1 VSTASLRIDPG
12 VRLGPYVLERR
23 LGRGRASSLYLARD
37 ARGTRVVVRVHAQ
50 PVVSMAGRARFK
62 RDARSVGGIDHAGLA
77 RLHGTG
83 EHEGLL
89 WVALAFARGTDLER
103 HLAERGPLSVEGA
116 LRSAIQIG
124 EALAVLHDAGVIHRD
139 LAPSKVV
146 TGPEG
151 RVVLVDFG
159 ILPRADAAAEPPQ
172 SGDTFAN
179 TSPYDAP
186 EQIEHGLADERSD
199 VWALGCL
206 VYEMVVG
213 VPPFGR
219 GGSATAGA
227 IIHDEPVFPS
237 HVPSTIIHIV
247 NACLRKNSFARIAT
261 ARELL
266 VLLRDGLG
274 ETESAPAPERTY
286 VRSSVRPGFPPPSGT
301 IPPPPRLPSLPFTM
315 NGSRSSPAPTAL
327 PPSSATRVSAARGR
341 VKGVAVRAG
350 IAWFAETYG
359 NAGIARVV
367 DLASPELRA
376 ILRPKN
382 TACGL
387 IASGWYDTQLVGELV
402 ELIERVA
409 APIDPVAFGASVGEA
424 IAHDNVTGVHRALF
438 RLVASP
444 ALLEAHA
451 QRVWRSYV
459 DEGTLTVRMRA
470 GGSFDARVRN
480 WAHHHPSVCRTVR
493 AMLESALRA
502 AGYTALVLE
511 RTHCVGLGD
520 TQCAFRGNY
529 KA

>member
-1 VSTASLRIDPG
+1 
-12 VRLGPYVLERR
+12 
-23 LGRGRASSLYLARD
+23 
-37 ARGTRVVVRVHAQ
+37 VVVRVQAL

-62 RDARSVGGIDHAGLA
+62 RDARSLGGIDHPGLA

-83 EHEGLL
+83 EHEGML
-89 WVALAFARGTDLER
+89 WVALGFARGTDLER

-116 LRSAIQIG
+116 LRHAIQIG

-139 LAPSKVV
+139 LAPSKVM
-146 TGPEG
+146 TGPDG
-151 RVVLVDFG
+151 RIVLVDFG
-159 ILPRADAAAEPPQ
+159 ILPRPEAAVDPPPADP
-172 SGDTFAN
+172 FAG

-206 VYEMVVG
+206 LYEMVVG

-219 GGSATAGA
+219 GGSTTAAA

-237 HVPSTIIHIV
+237 HVPATIIHLA
-247 NACLRKNSFARIAT
+247 NACLRKNSFARVAT

-274 ETESAPAPERTY
+274 EAESAPPLERTY
-286 VRSSVRPGFPPPSGT
+286 VRSSVRPGLPLSSGT
-301 IPPPPRLPSLPFTM
+301 IPPPPRVPSLPFTM
-315 NGSRSSPAPTAL
+315 NGSRSSPAPSAQ

-350 IAWFAETYG
+350 ISWFAETYG
-359 NAGIARVV
+359 NAGVARVV

-376 ILRPKN
+376 ILRPKS

-409 APIDPVAFGASVGEA
+409 APIDPAAFGASVGEA
-424 IAHDNVTGVHRALF
+424 IAQDNVTGVHRALF

-451 QRVWRSYV
+451 QRVWRAYV
-459 DEGTLTVRMRA
+459 DEGTLTVRMRS